1 MLWSSTTPHP
11 QHPEGQPEDVLGLGQ
26 APTSWLREQYEWREI
41 CSRIEPVEWTLTAL
55 QMEANLIEWEFLRV
69 QVGFFSGKLQAP
81 LQIYGGLEIVIDMR
95 TGTKGQLLQ
104 TWLLVRGLGLLKTL
118 THFAENLNYI
128 SEVKPMNNRVY

>member
-1 MLWSSTTPHP
+1 MARDLLTNRTCGVDLNSFANGSKSDRMGVSSSA
-11 QHPEGQPEDVLGLGQ
+11 GGL
-26 APTSWLREQYEWREI
+26 
-41 CSRIEPVEWTLTAL
+41 
-55 QMEANLIEWEFLRV
+55 
-69 QVGFFSGKLQAP
+69 FSGKLQAP